1 MMGAGKTT
9 TAMALSRRLGLP
21 MRDSDS
27 DIEAVM
33 GRTGADLGAAG
44 GVDELH
50 RLEEAMLLGALALG
64 PSHVIAAAGWV
75 VESALCRRA
84 LARRACVVYLR
95 LPLDRLAHRIEAGT
109 HRRTIA
115 PDELA
120 AIDER
125 RRPLFEQVA
134 DVPVDGR
141 RPVAE
146 VVDAVVARLAQ
157 LESCRSILSST
168 R

>member
-1 MMGAGKTT
+1 MMGSGKTT
-9 TAMALSRRLGLP
+9 TATALSRRLGLP
-21 MRDSDS
+21 MRDSDH
-27 DIEAVM
+27 DIELVT
-33 GRTGADLGAAG
+33 GRTGADFGAAG
-44 GVDELH
+44 KVDELH
-50 RLEEAMLLGALALG
+50 RLEEAMLLGALALER
-64 PSHVIAAAGWV
+64 SHVIAAAGWV
-75 VESALCRRA
+75 VESALCRHA

-141 RPVAE
+141 LPAVE
-146 VVDAVVARLAQ
+146 VVDAVVTRLDQ
-157 LESCRSILSST
+157 LESCCSILSST

>member
-1 MMGAGKTT
+1 
-9 TAMALSRRLGLP
+9 
-21 MRDSDS
+21 MRDSDH

-33 GRTGADLGAAG
+33 GRTGADFGAAG
-44 GVDELH
+44 RVDELH
-50 RLEEAMLLGALALG
+50 RLEEAMLLGALALER
-64 PSHVIAAAGWV
+64 SHIIAAAGWV
-75 VESALCRRA
+75 VESALCRHG
-84 LARRACVVYLR
+84 LDRRACVVYLK
-95 LPLDRLAHRIEAGT
+95 LPLDRLADRIEAGT

-125 RRPLFEQVA
+125 RRPLFERVA
-134 DVPVDGR
+134 DMVVDGR
-141 RPVAE
+141 LPVPE
-146 VVDAVVARLAQ
+146 VVDAVVARLGQ